1 MKQLEAR
8 KVIPNDKSNTRKFEK
23 CCNGLYVVSKVF
35 FSNGITYEIIDYSYT
50 IKKKYKFHKK
60 KYFGNEKLNEIVK
73 EYESQLEISGNLS
86 NDTQEQV
93 AVHMCGFDGV
103 QREGG
108 VLVWR
113 LCSMSF
119 ESGVMPVDWRSDVIV
134 LLYKGNGERTECRN
148 YRGISVV

>member
-1 MKQLEAR
+1 M
-8 KVIPNDKSNTRKFEK
+8 SF
-23 CCNGLYVVSKVF
+23 
-35 FSNGITYEIIDYSYT
+35 
-50 IKKKYKFHKK
+50 
-60 KYFGNEKLNEIVK
+60 EKLNEIVK

-119 ESGVMPVDWRSDVIV
+119 ESGVMPEDWRSDVIV